1 MSTSAKPNRSNRRGQ
16 ARSKI
21 RENSSAIPEI
31 IPGVRREIPTYDLLG
46 DEQLD
51 LIEQNAARIL
61 KEVGVEFRGDADA
74 LELVMLGH
82 YLGPYDDYFYA
93 KTVDSGDKSASPPT
107 DIHSVN
113 QRATGL
119 ATRDLAKTLNKRKN
133 PHKVKSS
140 GVAI

>member
-16 ARSKI
+16 ARPKI
-21 RENSSAIPEI
+21 RENSSATPEI

-74 LELVMLGH
+74 LELWRKAGADVKGERVRF
-82 YLGPYDDYFYA
+82 DDGLVQSIIA
-93 KTVDSGDKSASPPT
+93 RSGSCLLYTSPSP
-107 DIHSVN
+107 
-113 QRATGL
+113 
-119 ATRDLAKTLNKRKN
+119 RD
-133 PHKVKSS
+133 
-140 GVAI
+140 